1 MAPRG
6 EGRWA
11 DNRRVRAHADHPSYA
26 FPVISHKVEIRSN
39 AATGL
44 RPISG
49 PPPHVTIGTTFHG
62 ECPHGSIVTYAER
75 MWDAPARM
83 AYKYV

>member
-6 EGRWA
+6 EGHWA

-49 PPPHVTIGTTFHG
+49 PPPHVTIGTASTATVRTV
-62 ECPHGSIVTYAER
+62 PS
-75 MWDAPARM
+75 
-83 AYKYV
+83 

>member
-1 MAPRG
+1 MAPRVA
-6 EGRWA
+6 GRWA

-26 FPVISHKVEIRSN
+26 FPIFSYKTEIRSN

-49 PPPHVTIGTTFHG
+49 LPPYVTIGTTSTANVRTV
-62 ECPHGSIVTYAER
+62 PL
-75 MWDAPARM
+75 
-83 AYKYV
+83 